1 MKKDNGRILYEA
13 VDGIDEKW
21 LALAEEPLT
30 TRKERKHFVGYE
42 MKKLLGIRYLWV
54 FLIVLLLINS
64 GIAFYTAS
72 QSYAAQEP
80 GDMIAGFFELYFENP
95 GELEAHYAEIQAF
108 NEQQQEIFMQMMREG
123 VRDYETERMPDIYSS
138 DSSITDEALFR
149 ALYRSIDA
157 SREYPDVIDAVIRRA
172 EANLAE
178 FRAMGVD
185 EDSFTCRYQTRV
197 IELYEL
203 ARDNVKIG
211 IEYTRGWDEYF
222 SYDLV
227 NVFLFLMVIMLGSVI
242 FAEEKQTGI
251 LPIIR
256 TAKHGRARTAL
267 AKICTMLLLTAG
279 FTILFTVTT
288 WAVYGLVLGFSSPAN
303 VIQALPSFTLS
314 QYRITIGEYFIITV
328 GVRFLTFWAF
338 AMVMLLLS
346 AVFSGYV
353 LIYLSGLGLFGIN
366 FLLYT
371 LKYINANAIAKN
383 ANMVAAA
390 AANPLFVR
398 YRAVNLFGNMAGCV
412 PFLLVLFTVLI
423 LGCAA
428 FTVRIFVRGGFS
440 IRPAWADSVGVFFR
454 MISARI
460 LGAAAKLSV
469 YSGKRP
475 VRRRAY
481 SLSLLSAEVFK
492 TLISSRFIWIAA
504 ALLILKCW
512 YAADVYAPTGSYS
525 DAVYHE
531 YMTRLNGEVTDEKL
545 EYIEEERASIIDTL
559 GRKGAVEEAY
569 RSGAMG
575 YEEYREYLSEY
586 NYAYSR
592 DELLKTIE
600 EHRDYLIGLEEET
613 GVRGWFL
620 YDTGWRRLFA
630 GDADLFL
637 YASLLLL
644 LTGSFA
650 AEYASRSSSGSFAQI
665 LRSTKKGREDTFRA
679 KLISAGIISVTM
691 AVLFGGADF
700 FAVFSGYEMP
710 GADAPVQSVRMFGEL
725 TGDLSVGGYTV
736 LFLLLRISG
745 AFLMA
750 MLVCALSE
758 LLCRYIPVL
767 GSVVVLTMLPALC
780 AYFGLKAAEKVSFL
794 NLLAA
799 TPLVLQSASES
810 LAGSGWTML
819 ALWMCAAA
827 AAVTCMMISAG
838 RMFIRG
844 E

>member
-256 TAKHGRARTAL
+256 TAKYGRARTAL

-328 GVRFLTFWAF
+328 GVRLLTFWAF
-338 AMVMLLLS
+338 ATVMLLLS

-390 AANPLFVR
+390 AVSPLFVR

-460 LGAAAKLSV
+460 LAAAAKLPV

-504 ALLILKCW
+504 ALLVLKCW

-531 YMTRLNGEVTDEKL
+531 YMTRLYGEVTEEKL

-569 RSGAMG
+569 RSSAMG

-725 TGDLSVGGYTV
+725 TGNLSVGGYTV

-838 RMFIRG
+838 RMFVRG